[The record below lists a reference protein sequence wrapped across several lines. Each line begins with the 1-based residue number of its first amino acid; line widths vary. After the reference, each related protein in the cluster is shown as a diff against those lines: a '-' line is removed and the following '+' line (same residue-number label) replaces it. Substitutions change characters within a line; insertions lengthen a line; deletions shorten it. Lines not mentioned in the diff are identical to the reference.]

1 MIQRLPGD
9 LNPASGEPYPS
20 SRTDKFCTGL
30 GIACF
35 AAVLVLHGLG
45 FGGSGGYSL
54 GFLVL
59 VVVIGAVRSAL
70 GLEKPGGPA
79 QNASEI
85 APAQRVD
92 NAHRK

>member
-9 LNPASGEPYPS
+9 LNPVSGEPYPS

-35 AAVLVLHGLG
+35 AALLVLHGLG

-59 VVVIGAVRSAL
+59 VVVFVAVRSAL
-70 GLEKPGGPA
+70 GRENPGGPTHDP
-79 QNASEI
+79 SEI
-85 APAQRVD
+85 TPAQRVD